1 MKKRN
6 SINQYKPPI
15 LFLLIALLWLI
26 FNESGIMTW
35 YKLKNEQYGLMES
48 IDALHNE
55 EILIEKHI
63 NKLTNDF
70 DYLEFI
76 AYSRF
81 KMVKPGEKI
90 FRVKD
95 YKNVK
100 Q

>member
-6 SINQYKPPI
+6 NINQYKPSI

-76 AYSRF
+76 A
-81 KMVKPGEKI
+81 
-90 FRVKD
+90 
-95 YKNVK
+95 
-100 Q
+100 